1 MRQVEVREVFGDSLG
16 LRGPYWHPYR
26 PEKGGPGRTSER
38 VGGAPPEGLAGEFGI
53 PEDCRAAG

>member
-1 MRQVEVREVFGDSLG
+1 MREVFGDSLG